1 MTENQRLAEV
11 VNYLRENKYI
21 RNQQD
26 FTERI
31 GANKTTISLI
41 LNGKSKIPNNMFAK
55 IEAAF
60 PDINKDWLLTG
71 EGEMLNEETAQ
82 HPQSETIIPL
92 LPVEAMAG
100 SLSEWSESVG
110 INNCIMIPSPIPS
123 ADYAMQVSGDSME
136 PELHNGSYIYIKK
149 INSRLFIPWGAIL
162 VVDTENGVVVKRV
175 YPVDDDDTVILAK
188 SINPKY
194 PPFKIPLNSV
204 YNMFR
209 VLGSTR
215 ILSTL

>member
-1 MTENQRLAEV
+1 
-11 VNYLRENKYI
+11 
-21 RNQQD
+21 
-26 FTERI
+26 
-31 GANKTTISLI
+31 
-41 LNGKSKIPNNMFAK
+41 
-55 IEAAF
+55 
-60 PDINKDWLLTG
+60 
-71 EGEMLNEETAQ
+71 
-82 HPQSETIIPL
+82 
-92 LPVEAMAG
+92 
-100 SLSEWSESVG
+100 
-110 INNCIMIPSPIPS
+110 MIPSPIPS

-194 PPFKIPLNSV
+194 PPFKIPLESV